1 VETLGSRLRKARDN
15 KHLKQTDVAKMLEV
29 EGGTISGY
37 ERNYRDPD
45 TATLARLAKI
55 YGVSTD
61 YLTTGKE
68 NNDFTGEDDEKE
80 LIIKETNEIMR
91 EYGTIEQAR
100 AMLELAKST
109 FKRSEK

>member
-1 VETLGSRLRKARDN
+1 MDTLGSRLRKARDN
-15 KHLKQTDVAKMLEV
+15 KHLKQTDVAKLLEV

-68 NNDFTGEDDEKE
+68 NGEDFKDESRLDNKTKKLLSNVEE
-80 LIIKETNEIMR
+80 LKHDPSNIDLL
-91 EYGTIEQAR
+91 IEMSNK
-100 AMLELAKST
+100 MLGK
-109 FKRSEK
+109 

>member
-1 VETLGSRLRKARDN
+1 METLGARLRKARDN
-15 KHLKQTDVAKMLEV
+15 KHLKQTDVAKLLEV

-45 TATLARLAKI
+45 TTTLARLAKI

-68 NNDFTGEDDEKE
+68 KE
-80 LIIKETNEIMR
+80 VDTNLDTKTKRLLSNVEELKYDPSNIDLLIEMSNK
-91 EYGTIEQAR
+91 
-100 AMLELAKST
+100 MLGK
-109 FKRSEK
+109 

>member
-1 VETLGSRLRKARDN
+1 MDTLGSRLRKARDN
-15 KHLKQTDVAKMLEV
+15 KHLKQTDVAKILEV

-68 NNDFTGEDDEKE
+68 KE
-80 LIIKETNEIMR
+80 EPTNEETESDEQDKEI
-91 EYGTIEQAR
+91 YGLVSKIKNPEVKKGFID
-100 AMLELAKST
+100 MLKGMTKGS
-109 FKRSEK
+109 